1 MSNSDGENG
10 SGPDLATI
18 QRVNLRDVWSHE
30 AEEFTPWLAENIGK
44 LGKTLGM
51 DLEVEAREASV
62 GGYAL
67 DILARDLGNSR
78 QVVIENQLDDTDHR
92 HLGQLLTYAAGFDA
106 NVIVWIARKFR
117 DEHREALD
125 LLNRRTGEDTEFFG
139 IEVELWKI
147 DNSRPAINFNLVA
160 TPNEWRRQ
168 TVSDART
175 AGNVS
180 PRMERYREF
189 FQELIDTL
197 REDHNF
203 TNARQALP
211 QNWYRFSVGYGQRA
225 QYGANFAAE
234 GRARV
239 ELYIAS
245 GNMDWNRELF
255 DHLSE
260 HEADIQSEL
269 GESLEW
275 DRLGNPRIA
284 AVRPGSIDDDE
295 ETLAEIRAWMV
306 ERLLKFKQVFGPR
319 LDELVV

>member
-1 MSNSDGENG
+1 MSNSEGESG

-18 QRVNLRDVWSHE
+18 ERVDIRGVWSNE
-30 AEEFTPWLAENIGK
+30 AADFTPWLAENIGE
-44 LGKTLGM
+44 LGEALGM

-67 DILARDLGNSR
+67 DILARDQDNR
-78 QVVIENQLDDTDHR
+78 QVVIENQLENTDHD
-92 HLGQLLTYAAGFDA
+92 HLGKLLTYAAGFDA
-106 NVIVWIARKFR
+106 NVMVWIARKFR
-117 DEHREALD
+117 DEHRDTLD

-139 IEVELWKI
+139 VEVELWQI
-147 DNSRPAINFNLVA
+147 DNSRPAVNFNLVA
-160 TPNEWRRQ
+160 TPNEWRKQ
-168 TVSDART
+168 TVSDALT
-175 AGNVS
+175 PGNVS

-203 TNARQALP
+203 TNARRAGHRH
-211 QNWYRFSVGYGQRA
+211 WCRFSAGYGKRA
-225 QYGANFAAE
+225 RYGANFAAE
-234 GRARV
+234 ERARV

-245 GNMDWNRELF
+245 GDMDWNSELF
-255 DHLSE
+255 DQLFE
-260 HEADIQSEL
+260 LRADIQSEL
-269 GESLEW
+269 GEPLEW

-284 AVRPGSIDDDE
+284 VVRPGSIDDDE
-295 ETLAEIRAWMV
+295 ETLREIRAWMV